1 MMSMIIR
8 KAVPTDI
15 DRLMQIFAIARE
27 FMKSSGNPNQWI
39 NGYPQEE
46 LIKNEIDQ
54 GHCFVCVNNDDGM
67 VVATFCLIQGP
78 DPTYSYIED
87 GAWPD
92 NEPYY
97 VIHRLASDGSVKGI
111 TGFCIDWCQ
120 QISPCLRADTHHD
133 NKVMQHLLEK
143 NGFERCGIIYVANG
157 TPRIAYQRNIRN
169 K

>member
-1 MMSMIIR
+1 MMGMIIR

-46 LIKNEIDQ
+46 LIKNEIEQ
-54 GHCFVCVNNDDGM
+54 GHCFVCVNNDDGT

-87 GAWPD
+87 GSWPD

-97 VIHRLASDGSVKGI
+97 VIHRLASDGTVKGI
-111 TGFCIDWCQ
+111 TGFCIDWCHGM
-120 QISPCLRADTHHD
+120 SSCLRADTHHD

-157 TPRIAYQRNIRN
+157 TPRIAYQKKLVN

>member
-1 MMSMIIR
+1 MKIEIR
-8 KAVPTDI
+8 KAVPADT

-46 LIKNEIDQ
+46 LIKNEIEQ

-111 TGFCIDWCQ
+111 TGFCIDWCHGM
-120 QISPCLRADTHHD
+120 SSCLRADTHHD

-157 TPRIAYQRNIRN
+157 TPRIAYQKKLVN

>member
-46 LIKNEIDQ
+46 LIKNEIEQ

-120 QISPCLRADTHHD
+120 QISPCLCADTHHD

-143 NGFERCGIIYVANG
+143 NGFVKCGIIYVANG
-157 TPRIAYQRNIRN
+157 PPRIAYQKNLMN

>member
-8 KAVPTDI
+8 KAVPADI
-15 DRLMQIFAIARE
+15 DRLMRIFAIARD

-46 LIKNEIDQ
+46 LIKNEISA
-54 GHCFVCVNNDDGM
+54 GHCFVCVNSDSGNI
-67 VVATFCLIQGP
+67 VATFCFIQGP

-87 GAWPD
+87 GEWPD
-92 NEPYY
+92 DEPYY

-120 QISPCLRADTHHD
+120 RISPCLRADTHHD

-143 NGFERCGIIYVANG
+143 NRFERCGIIYVANG

>member
-8 KAVPTDI
+8 KAVPADI
-15 DRLMQIFAIARE
+15 DRLMRIFAIARE

-46 LIKNEIDQ
+46 LIRNEIAA
-54 GHCFVCVNNDDGM
+54 GHCFVCVSSEDGH
-67 VVATFCLIQGP
+67 VVATFCFIEGP

-87 GAWPD
+87 GEWPD
-92 NEPYY
+92 DEPYY

-120 QISPCLRADTHHD
+120 QISTCLRADTHHD

-143 NGFERCGIIYVANG
+143 NGFVKCGIIYVSNG
-157 TPRIAYQRNIRN
+157 TPRIAYQRS